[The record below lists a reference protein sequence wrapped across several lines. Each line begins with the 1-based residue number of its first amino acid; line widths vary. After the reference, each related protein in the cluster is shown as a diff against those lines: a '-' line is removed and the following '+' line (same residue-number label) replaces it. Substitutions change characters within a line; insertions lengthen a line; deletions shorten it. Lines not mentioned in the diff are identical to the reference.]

1 MARSVTPRVTPI
13 ASSNSRSPT
22 GRVTTTP
29 PWYDGASG
37 DVMRTTGT
45 GGIHGVV
52 ARMLASATTH
62 AYAARID
69 GCSARSSVAYDSG
82 TIPCARS
89 VPARMARVVAF
100 GSIRR
105 TRVPDSAVS
114 HAGGGAVPTGS
125 HGIGR

>member
-1 MARSVTPRVTPI
+1 MARSVMPRVTPI

-45 GGIHGVV
+45 GGIQGVV
-52 ARMLASATTH
+52 ARILASATTH

-69 GCSARSSVAYDSG
+69 GCNARSSVAYDSG
-82 TIPCARS
+82 TIPCARNVS
-89 VPARMARVVAF
+89 DRMARVVAF
-100 GSIRR
+100 GSISS
-105 TRVPDSAVS
+105 TRVPAHDVS
-114 HAGGGAVPTGS
+114 HS
-125 HGIGR
+125 

>member
-1 MARSVTPRVTPI
+1 
-13 ASSNSRSPT
+13 
-22 GRVTTTP
+22 
-29 PWYDGASG
+29 
-37 DVMRTTGT
+37 MRTTGT
-45 GGIHGVV
+45 GGIQGVV

-105 TRVPDSAVS
+105 TRVPDSPVS
-114 HAGGGAVPTGS
+114 HSGGGAVPTGS
-125 HGIGR
+125 HGIGRTKRNVLPLPCSLSNVTTPPIASSSRDTMARPRPEPP